1 MNVNNN
7 AVLIGNLGKDP
18 EVKHLESGSIVA
30 NFSLATSKKFKNKSG
45 EMQEQTQW
53 HNLVC
58 WNKTAEIAEKYLKKG
73 SKIAAAGEIQY
84 RSYDD
89 KDGNKR
95 YVTEINLETFQMLDS
110 KGSGGSNAQAE
121 ASASKPSKA
130 AAKPAQEAEDD
141 DDLPF

>member
-1 MNVNNN
+1 MNIKNN

-30 NFSLATSKKFKNKSG
+30 NFSLATSKKFKNKAG

-58 WNKTAEIAEKYLKKG
+58 WGKLAEIAEKWLKKG
-73 SKIAAAGEIQY
+73 QKIAAQGEIQY

-95 YVTEINLETFQMLDS
+95 YVTEINCENFEMLGGKSDESAPAPSS
-110 KGSGGSNAQAE
+110 KP
-121 ASASKPSKA
+121 ASKPA
-130 AAKPAQEAEDD
+130 PAPAQAAEDD